1 MKHRCPICRKPTDSD
16 TDADF
21 PFCSERCRLI
31 DLGQWASER
40 YVVSEPIFGEDGG
53 EEREEKPEAGSG
65 ETNPDAPAPPKTP
78 QKASHERGKNKPK
91 RNRNHE
97 N

>member
-40 YVVSEPIFGEDGG
+40 YVVSEPIFGEEG
-53 EEREEKPEAGSG
+53 EETSEEGSG
-65 ETNPDAPAPPKTP
+65 DRKRDEPAPLETP
-78 QKASHERGKNKPK
+78 EKGTHERGKNQPRPKPQ
-91 RNRNHE
+91 RNRQN
-97 N
+97 